1 MKAADKSHRL
11 QIASA
16 LLVAVWMTGCVSGPK
31 RNPVPPNLTG
41 NAQVV
46 GMPGVRMIMDPFAA
60 KPPPFEASLEPAS
73 QFARNKPGP
82 LTLLA
87 ISGGGAD
94 GAFGAGLLN
103 GWTASGNRP
112 SFDIVAGV
120 STGALIAPLAFLG
133 PDMDDKL
140 KTGYTTVT
148 DKDIYRKRGIFS
160 ILWHWDATMDPT
172 PLYEYL
178 YREWDEQHLA
188 LIAAEHRKGRR
199 LYVGTTDLDA
209 QALVAWDM
217 GAIAASG
224 HPKAR
229 EIFCR
234 AMLAS
239 ASIPVAFPPVRFEV
253 EADGQTYNELHVDG
267 GVLSQ
272 VFGMG
277 LLGKLMQLSGR
288 NQGQLFVLRN
298 SQLSLEYKKT
308 EPSLTSIAGR
318 SIGSLTKANG
328 LGDIYRAYVV
338 AKEQGLDFNL
348 AGIPASFDRGNQRG
362 MFDRDY
368 MSRLYQVGYDLGLSG
383 AAWQKEPPA
392 VQFMRGQ

>member
-1 MKAADKSHRL
+1 
-11 QIASA
+11 
-16 LLVAVWMTGCVSGPK
+16 MTGCVSGPK
-31 RNPVPPNLTG
+31 RNPVPPNLTAD
-41 NAQVV
+41 AQVV

-73 QFARNKPGP
+73 QLARNKPGP

-103 GWTASGNRP
+103 GWTASGKRP

-133 PDMDDKL
+133 PDMDSKL

-178 YREWDEQHLA
+178 YHEWDEQHLA

-224 HPKAR
+224 HAKAR

-253 EADGQTYNELHVDG
+253 EADRQTYNELHVDG
-267 GVLSQ
+267 GVLSRQ
-272 VFGMG
+272 IRGAEPADVVGTGAVGGF
-277 LLGKLMQLSGR
+277 SGVDDR
-288 NQGQLFVLRN
+288 
-298 SQLSLEYKKT
+298 LEPGDHHGDGP
-308 EPSLTSIAGR
+308 EDADRAG
-318 SIGSLTKANG
+318 AEHQN
-328 LGDIYRAYVV
+328 A
-338 AKEQGLDFNL
+338 A
-348 AGIPASFDRGNQRG
+348 A
-362 MFDRDY
+362 
-368 MSRLYQVGYDLGLSG
+368 LGL
-383 AAWQKEPPA
+383 P
-392 VQFMRGQ
+392 GQALLHGLRLFGRLRRD